1 MSDDYTYREKAA
13 AIRRVAAFRPVF
25 TIGVIVLSVIAAGLE
40 AVGLSFILPILELA
54 QGEVDPDEASGV
66 LGMFVTVYQTLGV
79 PFTLGYL
86 VTGVA
91 VAMTVRFTSSFL
103 VAWLRSALSM
113 LYIKEIRRDAYDKA
127 LDARISYFDQEGSD
141 EILNAIITESKYSGR
156 VIKYLVQFIE
166 QGLLAAIY
174 FAIALYFAPWLTLV
188 TAIVLGSVVALFKF
202 GLEDGSAVGDRV
214 AEANKEVQTSAQA
227 GTQGIRDVKAF
238 EMKSELFDRFYD
250 AVDVYTRSSIKLAR
264 NKAIIKNFYQLII
277 AITVFVLIYVALVF
291 TSLSI
296 GALGVFLFAIFQL
309 GPKVSTLTNIA
320 YSLDSYIPHLI
331 RTQRFLDEMDDYSE
345 PEPVRDEVPTD
356 IKRVE
361 FDDVRFSY
369 ETSDEKVLRGV
380 SFGVELGEFVAFVGQ
395 SGAGKSTIISLFA
408 RMYEPDEGEIR
419 ADGTPIDEFP
429 IQGWRERVSIV
440 RQNPFIFNET
450 LRYNLT
456 VGNRDATQEEI
467 EEVCEIAQVTE
478 FLNELPDGL
487 DTELGDDGVRLS
499 GGQQQRIAI
508 ARALLK
514 DADFLLL
521 DEATSD
527 LDTGLEEKVHSA
539 IEAMNRDYGM
549 VVVAHRLSTVTNA
562 DRIYAMDQGQI
573 DEQGDHRE
581 LIQENGQYA
590 NLYDRQVTGKTASD

>member
-13 AIRRVAAFRPVF
+13 AIRRVAAFRPAF
-25 TIGVIVLSVIAAGLE
+25 TVGVIVLSVVAAGLE

-54 QGEVDPDEASGV
+54 QGEIEPDEASGV
-66 LGMFVTVYQTLGV
+66 LGMFATVYQTLGV

-91 VAMTVRFTSSFL
+91 AVMTLRFTSSFL
-103 VAWLRSALSM
+103 VAWLRSALSK
-113 LYIKEIRRDAYDKA
+113 LYTKEIRRDAYDKA
-127 LDARISYFDQEGSD
+127 LDARTSYFDQEGSD
-141 EILNAIITESKYSGR
+141 EILNAIITESKYSGS
-156 VIKYLVQFIE
+156 VIKHLVRLVE
-166 QGLLAAIY
+166 QGLLAAMY
-174 FAIALYFAPWLTLV
+174 FAIALYLAPWLTLA
-188 TAIVLGSVVALFKF
+188 TAIVLGSVVVLFKF

-238 EMKSELFDRFYD
+238 GMKSELFDRFYD
-250 AVDVYTRSSIKLAR
+250 AVDVYTRSSIKLSR

-277 AITVFVLIYVALVF
+277 AITVFVLIYVAIVF
-291 TSLSI
+291 TSLSL
-296 GALGVFLFAIFQL
+296 GALGVFLFAIFKL
-309 GPKVSTLTNIA
+309 GPKVSTLSNIV
-320 YSLDSYIPHLI
+320 YSLDSYMPHLI
-331 RTQRFLDEMDDYSE
+331 RTQRFLDEMDDYGE
-345 PEPVRDEVPTD
+345 PEPVRDEAPTG
-356 IKRVE
+356 IERVE

-380 SFGVELGEFVAFVGQ
+380 SFGVERGEFVAFVGQ

-419 ADGTPIDEFP
+419 ADGTPVDEFP
-429 IQGWRERVSIV
+429 IQEWRERVSIV

-456 VGNRDATQEEI
+456 IGNRDATQEEI
-467 EEVCEIAQVTE
+467 EEICEIAQVTE
-478 FLNELPDGL
+478 FLDDLPDGL
-487 DTELGDDGVRLS
+487 ETELGDDGVRLS

-527 LDTGLEEKVHSA
+527 LDTGLEEKVQAA
-539 IEAMNRDYGM
+539 IEEMDRDYGM

-562 DRIYAMDQGQI
+562 DRIYAMDNGKI
-573 DEQGDHRE
+573 TECGNHGSLLAE
-581 LIQENGQYA
+581 EGQYA
-590 NLYDRQVTGKTASD
+590 SLYNKQIVSSTHSD